1 MNSENWSI
9 ANPLKRLTALAAVAG
24 WTKINV
30 YKDDQGP
37 DLLCGTPPDWVEPE
51 FGRKRGEDCE
61 IPDYM
66 DDTDLMR
73 ELEKKVLKDEKIPQY
88 IMCLLQIVLRD
99 TGQKTQ
105 VWIRQVDD
113 AFLLVTATA
122 KQRAEALVIIMENNE
137 DDKR

>member
-73 ELEKKVLKDEKIPQY
+73 ELEKKCLKMK
-88 IMCLLQIVLRD
+88 R
-99 TGQKTQ
+99 
-105 VWIRQVDD
+105 
-113 AFLLVTATA
+113 FLNTLCVCCKLFFAILVKKHRFGYGKLTTPFCW
-122 KQRAEALVIIMENNE
+122 
-137 DDKR
+137 